1 MRKVFVCTSI
11 VVLLALALNGTAEA
25 QNAPG
30 PDPAANFQDF
40 ERAIGHWL
48 HRGLTPDGQSLVVKR
63 VCERSLDGHYLT
75 ARTQL
80 VVAGRIVLNQK
91 HMVRW
96 DAARQQKHSWIFSS
110 NGDFAHGVW
119 QELSDQL
126 SQGKL
131 VGQTI
136 DGQRK
141 TAVATYEWVDEDTY
155 IYRLTQRMT
164 GGESLP
170 DYEWDF
176 HRVHVGP

>member
-1 MRKVFVCTSI
+1 MRKVFVCMS
-11 VVLLALALNGTAEA
+11 VVAVLALAVKGTAVA
-25 QNAPG
+25 Q
-30 PDPAANFQDF
+30 DPPSPYPEANFQDF
-40 ERAIGHWL
+40 EAMIGHWL
-48 HRGLTPDGQSLVVKR
+48 HRGRTPDGQPLVVKR
-63 VCERSLDGHYLT
+63 VCERTLDGHYLT

-80 VVAGRIVLNQK
+80 QVAGRIVLKQQ

-96 DAARQQKHSWIFSS
+96 DPTRQQKHSWVFSS

-119 QELSDQL
+119 QQLSDQL

-176 HRVHVGP
+176 HRVHAGP